1 MTGFLIRR
9 LLGIAATLLVI
20 CAVTFCIFYLLPN
33 DPATQFCGKD
43 CAPDQIALVR
53 KQMGLDAPLIVQF
66 GHYVAAIFAGRTMGS
81 GQYAVQCGFPCF
93 GYSFQSGRPV
103 WDLMMDRLPTSASL
117 AVGAALLWVLFGISA
132 GVLSALRKNS
142 WIDRTVMVGTIGAA
156 ALPVYFTA
164 MILLYVVVT
173 VLNLIPYPRYIA
185 FSEDPVGWLR
195 NLILPWVTLALASA
209 AIYARM
215 TRSSVIETLAEPFV
229 RTARA
234 KGLRERR
241 VVAKHGLRPALT
253 PVVTM
258 LGMDL
263 GSLLA
268 GAMITES
275 LFGLPGVGKLFA
287 DSLNKSDQPVIM
299 GITLLASFFIVSS
312 NLVVDLVYA
321 WIDPRARLS

>member
-1 MTGFLIRR
+1 MTAFLIRR
-9 LLGIAATLLVI
+9 LLGIAGTLLVI
-20 CAVTFCIFYLLPN
+20 CAVTFTIFYLLPS
-33 DPATQFCGKD
+33 DPAVQFCGKD

-66 GHYVAAIFAGRTMGS
+66 GRYVLAIFAGRTMGT
-81 GQYAVQCGFPCF
+81 GQYAVHCGFPCF

-103 WDLMMDRLPTSASL
+103 WDLMMDRLPTSFSL
-117 AVGAALLWVLFGISA
+117 AIGAAACWLLLGLGA
-132 GVLSALRKNS
+132 GVVSALRKNT
-142 WIDRTVMVGTIGAA
+142 WVDRTVMVATIGAA
-156 ALPVYFTA
+156 AVPVYFTA

-173 VLNLIPYPRYIA
+173 VLGLIPYPRYVD
-185 FSEDPVGWLR
+185 FSVDPVGWAQ
-195 NLILPWVTLALASA
+195 NLLLPWITLALATA
-209 AIYARM
+209 AMYARM
-215 TRSSVIETLAEPFV
+215 TRSSVIETLAEPYV

-234 KGLRERR
+234 KGLRERK
-241 VVAKHGLRPALT
+241 VVGKHGLRPALT
-253 PVVTM
+253 AVATM

-287 DSLNKSDQPVIM
+287 DSLNKSDQPVVM
-299 GITLLASFFIVSS
+299 GITLLASFFIVTS
-312 NLVVDLVYA
+312 NLVVDLLYA

>member
-9 LLGIAATLLVI
+9 LFGIAVTLLVV

-33 DPATQFCGKD
+33 DPAVQFCGKD
-43 CAPDQIALVR
+43 CPPDRVAEVR
-53 KQMGLDAPLIVQF
+53 QQMGLNAPLIVQF
-66 GHYVAAIFAGRTMGS
+66 GRYVLAIFAGRTMGS
-81 GQYAVQCGFPCF
+81 GSYAVQCHFPCF

-117 AVGAALLWVLFGISA
+117 AIGAAVIWLLLGLAA
-132 GVLSALRKNS
+132 GVLSALRKNT
-142 WIDRTVMVGTIGAA
+142 WIDRTVMVATIGVA

-164 MILLYVVVT
+164 MILLYVVVV
-173 VLNLIPYPRYIA
+173 VLGLMPYPRYVA
-185 FSEDPVGWLR
+185 FTDDPFGWVQ
-195 NLILPWVTLALASA
+195 NLLLPWTTLALTFA

-215 TRSSVIETLAEPFV
+215 TRSSVIETLAEPYV

-241 VVAKHGLRPALT
+241 VVGRHGLRPALT
-253 PVVTM
+253 PIATM

-263 GSLLA
+263 GGLLA
-268 GAMITES
+268 GALITES

-287 DSLNKSDQPVIM
+287 DSLAKSDQPVVM
-299 GITLLASFFIVSS
+299 GITLLASFFIITS

-321 WIDPRARLS
+321 WIDPRARVS

>member
-20 CAVTFCIFYLLPN
+20 CAVTFCIFYLLPS

-66 GHYVAAIFAGRTMGS
+66 GHYVLAIFAGRTMGS
-81 GQYAVQCGFPCF
+81 GQYAVQCNFPCF

-103 WDLMMDRLPTSASL
+103 WDLMMDRFPTSASL
-117 AVGAALLWVLFGISA
+117 AVGAALLWVFFGLSA
-132 GVLSALRKNS
+132 GVLSALKKNS

-173 VLNLIPYPRYIA
+173 VLGLIPYPRYIA

-195 NLILPWVTLALASA
+195 NLILPWITLALASA

-215 TRSSVIETLAEPFV
+215 TRSSVIETLAEPYV

-234 KGLRERR
+234 KGLPERR

-287 DSLNKSDQPVIM
+287 DSLSKSDQPVVM